1 MSTPAALSAVIPG
14 FRRVTGRKM
23 LSIAD
28 GASFEAW
35 TGGRRVAS
43 ISTNDGAEAL
53 PFQRWHRFKE
63 AFSPELIEQAV
74 QESPIPV
81 RRLADPFGGSGTTAL
96 TCQFLGIEPVTIE
109 VNPFLADLIAAKL
122 ATYHVPELLSA
133 LTRVARKATA
143 SRSRGAALICSL
155 PPTFVEPGV
164 KDRWLFD
171 LPVLVQIAR
180 LRAAVEE
187 ETNPVVL
194 RLFRVLLGGLMVGF
208 SNAAVSGKGRRYR
221 TNWEERRVDPLCVLP
236 TFADAVA
243 AAIVEIG
250 ACAARA
256 TREGKVLRGDSR
268 KLLETVGKV
277 DQITCSPPYPNS
289 FDYTDVY
296 NVELW
301 MLGYL
306 SSFDDNRELRQSTLS
321 SHVQI
326 SRDFAAAPRCP
337 RLDRMM
343 RALRRAEETLWDSR
357 IPAMVGS
364 YFADLQG
371 MMRTCAQLLPS
382 KGQAWFVVG
391 DSQYA
396 GIHVQVAKILADIA
410 PSVGLNVERSTPFR
424 SMRVSPQQS
433 GRHMLSEDLIVFSN
447 P

>member
-1 MSTPAALSAVIPG
+1 MSTLVAESPAQTG
-14 FRRVTGRKM
+14 YRRVASRKM
-23 LSIAD
+23 LTHAG

-35 TGGRRVAS
+35 IGGRQTS
-43 ISTNDGAEAL
+43 TMSTNAGADEL

-74 QESPIPV
+74 QASPIPV
-81 RRLADPFGGSGTTAL
+81 RRLADPFGGSGTSAL
-96 TCQFLGIEPVTIE
+96 TCQFLGIQPVTIE

-122 ATYHVPELLSA
+122 ASYHVPELLTA
-133 LTRVARKATA
+133 LTRVARKTTA
-143 SRSRGAALICSL
+143 SRSRGAALIRSL
-155 PPTFVEPGV
+155 PATFVEPGV

-171 LPVLVQIAR
+171 LPVVIQIAR
-180 LRAAVEE
+180 LREAIEDE
-187 ETNPVVL
+187 PNPEVV

-208 SNAAVSGKGRRYR
+208 SNAVVSGKGRRYR
-221 TNWEERRVDPLCVLP
+221 VNWEERRVDPACVLP
-236 TFADAVA
+236 TFTDAVA

-250 ACAARA
+250 ACASRPV
-256 TREGKVLRGDSR
+256 RVNQVLHGDSR
-268 KLLETVGKV
+268 KLLKTIGNF
-277 DQITCSPPYPNS
+277 DQLTCSPPYPNS

-306 SSFDDNRELRQSTLS
+306 TSSDENRDLRRATLS
-321 SHVQI
+321 SHVQV
-326 SRDFAAAPRCP
+326 SREFASPPRCP
-337 RLDRMM
+337 RLDRTM
-343 RALRRAEETLWDSR
+343 RELRRARDSLWDPR
-357 IPAMVGS
+357 IPAMVGA

-371 MMRTCAQLLPS
+371 LMRTCALSLPS

-396 GIHVQVAKILADIA
+396 GIHVQVARILADLA
-410 PSVGLNVERSTPFR
+410 PSVGLKVERMTPFR

-433 GRHMLSEDLIVFSN
+433 GRHMLSEDLVVFSR

>member
-1 MSTPAALSAVIPG
+1 MSTPAPLSTVIPG
-14 FRRVTGRKM
+14 FRRVTARKM
-23 LSIAD
+23 LPSAG

-35 TGGRRVAS
+35 TGGRQAAS
-43 ISTNDGAEAL
+43 VSTNAGADAL

-74 QESPIPV
+74 QESHIPV

-122 ATYHVPELLSA
+122 ATYHIPELLSA

-143 SRSRGAALICSL
+143 SRSRGAALIRSL

-171 LPVLVQIAR
+171 LPVLIQIAR
-180 LRAAVEE
+180 LREAVEE
-187 ETNPVVL
+187 ETNPAVL

-208 SNAAVSGKGRRYR
+208 SNAVVSGKGRRYR
-221 TNWEERRVDPLCVLP
+221 TNWEERRVDPACVLP

-250 ACAARA
+250 ACATRPMRA
-256 TREGKVLRGDSR
+256 GQVLHGDSR

-296 NVELW
+296 NLELW

-306 SSFDDNRELRQSTLS
+306 TSFDDNRELRQSTLS

-337 RLDRMM
+337 RLDKTMC
-343 RALRRAEETLWDSR
+343 ALRRAEETLWDPR
-357 IPAMVGS
+357 IPVMVGA
-364 YFADLQG
+364 YFADLLG

-396 GIHVQVAKILADIA
+396 GIHVQVAKILADLA
-410 PSVGLNVERSTPFR
+410 LSAGLKVERTTPFR

-433 GRHMLSEDLIVFSN
+433 GRHMLSEDLVVFSR

>member
-1 MSTPAALSAVIPG
+1 MSTPAPLSAVIPG
-14 FRRVTGRKM
+14 FRRVTARKM
-23 LSIAD
+23 LPSAG

-35 TGGRRVAS
+35 TGGRQAAS
-43 ISTNDGAEAL
+43 VSTNAGADAL

-122 ATYHVPELLSA
+122 ATYHIPELLSA

-143 SRSRGAALICSL
+143 SRSRGAALIRSL

-171 LPVLVQIAR
+171 LPVLIQIAR

-187 ETNPVVL
+187 ETNPAVL

-208 SNAAVSGKGRRYR
+208 SNAVVSGKGRRYR
-221 TNWEERRVDPLCVLP
+221 TNWEERRVDPACVLP

-250 ACAARA
+250 ACATRPMRA
-256 TREGKVLRGDSR
+256 GQVLHGDSR

-296 NVELW
+296 NLELW

-306 SSFDDNRELRQSTLS
+306 TSFDDNRELRQSTLS

-337 RLDRMM
+337 RLDKTM
-343 RALRRAEETLWDSR
+343 RALRRAEETLWDPR
-357 IPAMVGS
+357 IPAMVGA

-396 GIHVQVAKILADIA
+396 GIHVQVAKILADLA
-410 PSVGLNVERSTPFR
+410 PSAGLKVERMKPFR

-433 GRHMLSEDLIVFSN
+433 GRHMLSEDLVVFSR

>member
-1 MSTPAALSAVIPG
+1 
-14 FRRVTGRKM
+14 M
-23 LSIAD
+23 LSSAG

-35 TGGRRVAS
+35 TGGRQGV
-43 ISTNDGAEAL
+43 IVSTNAGAGDI

-63 AFSPELIEQAV
+63 AFSPELIEQAI
-74 QESPIPV
+74 QASPVPV

-122 ATYHVPELLSA
+122 ATYHIPDLISA
-133 LTRVARKATA
+133 LTRVARKAMA
-143 SRSRGAALICSL
+143 SRSRGATLVRSL
-155 PPTFVEPGV
+155 PATFVEPGV

-171 LPVLVQIAR
+171 LPVLIQIAR
-180 LRAAVEE
+180 LRDAIEE
-187 ETNPVVL
+187 ETNPAVF
-194 RLFRVLLGGLMVGF
+194 RLLRVLLGGLMVGF
-208 SNAAVSGKGRRYR
+208 SNVSVSGKGRRYR
-221 TNWEERRVDPLCVLP
+221 ANWEERRVDPTCVLP
-236 TFADAVA
+236 AFADAVA

-250 ACAARA
+250 ACA
-256 TREGKVLRGDSR
+256 TRPVRTGQVLHGDSR
-268 KLLETVGKV
+268 KLLETVGRV

-296 NVELW
+296 NLELW

-306 SSFDDNRELRQSTLS
+306 KSFDDNRDLRQSTLS
-321 SHVQI
+321 SHVQV

-337 RLDRMM
+337 RLDKTM
-343 RALRRAEETLWDSR
+343 RALHRSQESLWDPR
-357 IPAMVGS
+357 IPAMVGA

-371 MMRTCAQLLPS
+371 LMRTCATLLPP

-396 GIHVQVAKILADIA
+396 GIHVQVAKILDDLA
-410 PSVGLNVERSTPFR
+410 PTAGLKVERMKPFR

-433 GRHMLSEDLIVFSN
+433 GRHMLSEDLVVFSRS
-447 P
+447 